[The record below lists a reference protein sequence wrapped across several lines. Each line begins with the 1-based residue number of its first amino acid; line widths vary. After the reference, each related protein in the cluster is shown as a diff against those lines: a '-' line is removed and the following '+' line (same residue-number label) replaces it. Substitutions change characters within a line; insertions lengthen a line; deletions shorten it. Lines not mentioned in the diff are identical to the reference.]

1 MTLIKTAKRSG
12 AASHRWQAAV
22 SKIKARRVLRIRTW
36 RHELLVLALIVAAT
50 FAGYAFVVYSAA
62 RAMDNLTQGCAAR
75 FEIELQ
81 HDDSSL
87 PPRVLLNAMCRC
99 LAQALA
105 DRNGV
110 WQLAL
115 VQQGWRDLRA
125 LEPVTEDDEMMCV
138 DAIIEPEVELAER

>member
-1 MTLIKTAKRSG
+1 MTVIRTAGPGDATSRRRQA
-12 AASHRWQAAV
+12 AAS
-22 SKIKARRVLRIRTW
+22 KITTRLALGIRAW
-36 RHELLVLALIVAAT
+36 RHELLVLALIAAAT
-50 FAGYAFVVYSAA
+50 VAGYAFVVHSAA
-62 RAMDNLTQGCAAR
+62 RAMENLTQSCAAR

-81 HDDSSL
+81 RADNPP

-105 DRNGV
+105 ERNSA

-115 VQQGWRDLRA
+115 VQQGWRDLQA

-138 DAIIEPEVELAER
+138 DAIVEPEVELAER

>member
-1 MTLIKTAKRSG
+1 MTVIKTARKID
-12 AASHRWQAAV
+12 AAGHRWQTALSTV
-22 SKIKARRVLRIRTW
+22 KTRLVLKIRTW
-36 RHELLVLALIVAAT
+36 RHELLVLALIVAVT
-50 FAGYAFVVYSAA
+50 FAGYAFIVHSAA
-62 RAMDNLTQGCAAR
+62 LAMETLTQSCAAR

-81 HDDSSL
+81 SEDN
-87 PPRVLLNAMCRC
+87 PPPPPVLLNAMCRC

-105 DRNGV
+105 ERNSV

-138 DAIIEPEVELAER
+138 DAIIEPEVELAKR